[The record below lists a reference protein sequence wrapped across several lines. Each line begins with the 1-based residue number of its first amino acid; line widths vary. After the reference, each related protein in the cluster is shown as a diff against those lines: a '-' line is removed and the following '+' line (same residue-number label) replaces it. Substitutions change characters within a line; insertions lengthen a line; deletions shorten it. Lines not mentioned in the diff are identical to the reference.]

1 MILKSYQIKAILEG
15 LPGQPLNGGVKAEAG
30 YLIDMILQAI
40 FVALFPEGSSVNH
53 NDVLTRI
60 ADTESETL
68 IAVSRAA
75 ERAIRGNTPD
85 VARADADV
93 IKRMINKAV
102 GGKPEIPNDTLRLVG
117 QMMAQL
123 VRSMLADM
131 IERNVFGV
139 NHARLDVDDVKET
152 ARHLCEGDRALAAI
166 MTKNKICEK
175 SEKKGKKSKSK
186 KEKSPKLKKADCE
199 ALGKSYRKSRS
210 GRGGSCVKKREPS
223 MSKKA
228 MCEMEGKIYR
238 KGRSGKKGSC
248 VKKREP
254 SMSKKAMCEMEGKIY
269 RKGRSGKTGS
279 CVKKRDPSMSKK
291 AMCEREGTKYIRG
304 SRSKGRKSSC
314 RKISK

>member
-186 KEKSPKLKKADCE
+186 SKKEKSPKLKKADCE

-223 MSKKA
+223 ISKKA

-248 VKKREP
+248 VKKR
-254 SMSKKAMCEMEGKIY
+254 
-269 RKGRSGKTGS
+269 
-279 CVKKRDPSMSKK
+279 DPSMSKK
-291 AMCEREGTKYIRG
+291 AMCEREGKKYIRG